1 MEKLKLVVAA
11 WILYLVCVQIAPLQ
25 AQPIQPW
32 RVVSIEMS
40 NDGRYLAVKH
50 EASIWKDSST
60 YFDGGIWLYDLR
72 DLLSPP
78 LFLREADRFYTMI
91 EFSPNGEYLAVGGFY
106 RLAVF
111 KVNGGDVILEVPHSA
126 TPIRSDFRR
135 VSFSPD
141 SKYLMSLSYSYTK
154 ENEVSIW
161 DIEAG
166 RRVQTIP
173 VQQNQA
179 HIGQLWLSPDWG
191 QFINWSYISSES
203 ETIHDFDIE
212 RGVGEARGMVGTS
225 VSATGVREVGAAF
238 SADSSYFALAT
249 WDGRV
254 QVFETDTWTLI
265 NEIEL
270 HQTPCGESGVSLAFA
285 HIRTWL
291 AVECGWEGLLTVW
304 DFERDEMI
312 FRDERYPFGGGVQ
325 FSLDDAYLLANRNIS
340 SPEKYALAVWD
351 VEEDF
356 EMTLYPG
363 TSPRV
368 HPNSELMAV
377 IGHDSRIW
385 IWNLQQNKLLVILPA
400 PQR

>member
-1 MEKLKLVVAA
+1 
-11 WILYLVCVQIAPLQ
+11 
-25 AQPIQPW
+25 
-32 RVVSIEMS
+32 MS

-60 YFDGGIWLYDLR
+60 YSDGGIWLYDLR

-141 SKYLMSLSYSYTK
+141 SKYLMSFSYSYTK

-191 QFINWSYISSES
+191 QFINWSYISSEI

-270 HQTPCGESGVSLAFA
+270 HQTPVVKAEY
-285 HIRTWL
+285 H
-291 AVECGWEGLLTVW
+291 
-304 DFERDEMI
+304 
-312 FRDERYPFGGGVQ
+312 
-325 FSLDDAYLLANRNIS
+325 
-340 SPEKYALAVWD
+340 
-351 VEEDF
+351 
-356 EMTLYPG
+356 
-363 TSPRV
+363 
-368 HPNSELMAV
+368 
-377 IGHDSRIW
+377 
-385 IWNLQQNKLLVILPA
+385 
-400 PQR
+400 